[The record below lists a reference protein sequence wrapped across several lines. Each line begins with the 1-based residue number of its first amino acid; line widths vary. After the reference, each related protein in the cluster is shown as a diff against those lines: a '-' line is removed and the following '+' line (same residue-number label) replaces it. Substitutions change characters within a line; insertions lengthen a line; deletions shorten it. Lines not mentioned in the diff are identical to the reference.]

1 MADIK
6 KEKQNQNARK
16 KRIFEVIQIGNV
28 SDTPSRAFDYILTA
42 AIILNIILM
51 FMQTFE
57 VFAPYMGLID
67 ALEKITAAFF
77 LVEYILRLWT
87 ADQLYPKEKSSL
99 AAAWRFATSVD
110 GIVLL
115 LTILPFLALSGFVV
129 FRMLRVVRIL
139 RLFKVNQTFDSFNVI
154 TSVLYDKRNQI
165 LSSCFIIIV
174 LMLAAS
180 LCMYSVEHEAQPEA
194 FANAFSGIWWSMS
207 TIFTIGYGDVSPVT
221 TLGRFLGIIIS
232 FLGVGA
238 VAIPTGIISAGFVE
252 RYQEMQAGADS
263 RDLNIQT
270 LYVDMDSK
278 WLGKTASEIEEEFG
292 VAILLVQRGKAK
304 FLPGE
309 DFRVAK
315 GDALAVHRISVE
327 GSAGQQETI

>member
-1 MADIK
+1 M
-6 KEKQNQNARK
+6 NARK

-28 SDTPSRAFDYILTA
+28 SDTPSRAFDDILIV

-51 FMQTFE
+51 FMQTFD
-57 VFAPYMGLID
+57 VFEPYMPAID
-67 ALEKITAAFF
+67 LLEKVTGLFF

-87 ADQLYPKEKSSL
+87 ADQLYPEEKSSA

-115 LTILPFLALSGFVV
+115 LTILPFLPLTGFVV

-139 RLFKVNQTFDSFNVI
+139 RLFRVNQTFDSFNVI

-174 LMLAAS
+174 LMLASS

-221 TLGRFLGIIIS
+221 TIGRLMGIVIS

-252 RYQEMQAGADS
+252 RYQEMQSSDDP

-270 LYVDMDSK
+270 ILIDIDSM
-278 WLGKTASEIEEEFG
+278 WIGKTPGQIEDEYG
-292 VAILLVQRGKAK
+292 VAILLARRGKAK
-304 FLPGE
+304 ILPGE
-309 DFRVAK
+309 DFRVAR
-315 GDALAVHRISVE
+315 GDALAVYRIGAE
-327 GSAGQQETI
+327 ETRE